1 MGDPS
6 DALAFAA
13 HHRERFVAELI
24 DLLRIP
30 SVSTDPACAA
40 DVHRCAGWLAT
51 HLRSLG
57 LDRAEVIPS
66 DGLPLVFASH
76 GNDPSRPTL
85 LVYGHYDVQP
95 PDPVEAW
102 TSPPFEPVVR
112 GGAVYARGASDDK
125 GQLFLVLKAVE
136 ACLRTG
142 GLPVNLRVVLEG
154 EEETG
159 SRSFAPFLVTYRDQ
173 IAADAAL
180 VCDTA
185 MLAPDRPALVVSLRG
200 IVYVEVAVRAPSHD
214 LHSGVYG
221 GAVANPVTSSRA
233 SSRAFRTTRAESPC
247 LGSTMPYVPSRPRSA
262 PRWRRSRSTK
272 TCSSRRRGSPLPVL
286 RPA

>member
-13 HHRERFVAELI
+13 PHRERFVAELI

-40 DVHRCAGWLAT
+40 DVHRCAGWLAA

-185 MLAPDRPALVVSLRG
+185 MLAPDRPALGSPFAGSSTSRWRSGGKPGNVLARLLAGLQDDEGRIHPARALRCRTCPHARG
-200 IVYVEVAVRAPSHD
+200 ARRD
-214 LHSGVYG
+214 G
-221 GAVANPVTSSRA
+221 GAPV
-233 SSRAFRTTRAESPC
+233 
-247 LGSTMPYVPSRPRSA
+247 
-262 PRWRRSRSTK
+262 
-272 TCSSRRRGSPLPVL
+272 RRRRVPLGDGGSPLPVL